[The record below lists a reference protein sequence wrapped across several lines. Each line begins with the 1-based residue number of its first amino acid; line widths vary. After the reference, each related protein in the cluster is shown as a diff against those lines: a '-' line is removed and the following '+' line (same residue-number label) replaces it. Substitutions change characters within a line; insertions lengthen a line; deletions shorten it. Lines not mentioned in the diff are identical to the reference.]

1 MRATKTVITA
11 VRIPAAKVL
20 APDSN
25 MFSLDIRP
33 KNIPRLNIMAMMRIM
48 EMIAAEIGRIR
59 LASAKKK
66 GIIEIT
72 AAMNGETAS
81 TKAVHTEAKWDAFP
95 CIVLP
100 RSVNIALFNL
110 LSRLLL
116 SALSAIYA
124 PEKPETPMAKLAPNP
139 IPVITLGSTEP
150 EAHAPTITPSIV
162 RAPSNE
168 FITKYL
174 LEILSAPVTL
184 R

>member
-1 MRATKTVITA
+1 MMSA

-25 MFSLDIRP
+25 ILSFDIRP
-33 KNIPRLNIMAMMRIM
+33 KNIPRLNIIPIMRTT
-48 EMIAAEIGRIR
+48 ETTAAVPAGIR
-59 LASAKKK
+59 SADAKKK
-66 GIIEIT
+66 GSIEIT
-72 AAMNGETAS
+72 AAINGDMAS
-81 TKAVHTEAKWDAFP
+81 TRAVQNDAKRDAFP

-110 LSRLLL
+110 LSRLFL

-124 PEKPETPMAKLAPNP
+124 PEKPETPIAKLAPNP
-139 IPVITLGSTEP
+139 MPMITLGLTAP
-150 EAHAPTITPSIV
+150 EAHAPTITPSMVI
-162 RAPSNE
+162 APSKE

-174 LEILSAPVTL
+174 LEMLSAPVTL